1 MKNII
6 TFSSK
11 KGGVSKTTS
20 AIITALMLSKKYK
33 TLLIDLDSQ
42 NALTDFFFEDYQ
54 EKTIY
59 EALKGS
65 ITFNEAIKKVS
76 NNLSVIP
83 NKEEFEEIDQWTMTG
98 KEFLLKDELSLI
110 EDDYDYVVIDTP
122 PSLKTETVIGLVASN
137 IVIIPARLEKM
148 DTRAIDFTI
157 TKINK
162 QIKKHFNPK
171 LEKIFIMGTQ
181 YNYQN
186 RTVNDLAYET
196 LQEKYG
202 KMVLDFKTP
211 YSSKISQFNYTGFT
225 EKEVNFE
232 EYEDLLK
239 VVE

>member
-1 MKNII
+1 
-6 TFSSK
+6 
-11 KGGVSKTTS
+11 
-20 AIITALMLSKKYK
+20 
-33 TLLIDLDSQ
+33 
-42 NALTDFFFEDYQ
+42 
-54 EKTIY
+54 
-59 EALKGS
+59 
-65 ITFNEAIKKVS
+65 
-76 NNLSVIP
+76 
-83 NKEEFEEIDQWTMTG
+83 MTG

-225 EKEVNFE
+225 DKEVNFE